1 MSSVRI
7 LLFSVLKERVGA
19 SGFDLPIN
27 AECTVSAVEALVL
40 DRYPSLQPYA
50 GVWRVAVNQN
60 YADGSAV
67 VRPGDE
73 LALITPV
80 SGG

>member
-19 SGFDLPIN
+19 SVLDLSIE

-40 DRYPSLQPYA
+40 DRYPSLKPYA
-50 GVWRVAVNQN
+50 GVWRVAVNQK
-60 YADGSAV
+60 YSDKTTV